1 MKHQYAV
8 IGLGSF
14 GSTIAQELTRLGHDV
29 MGVDI
34 DGERVEYYADK
45 LSQTLIADGTSDKVV
60 AELDLPAFDAV
71 VVAIGEN
78 LEASIL
84 TTLALKSAEVEQV
97 WVKAIS
103 EPHHRILSR
112 LGANRIIHPEHEM
125 GIRVDQTIVHPEMLD
140 YISLGNDWLVV
151 EVKVDKR
158 FAGMTASELPLKDE
172 ELRLALVKRGTQ
184 VWQAPFEGLEL
195 QEKDQLVLMGT
206 LHDLL
211 RFSKAQ

>member
-29 MGVDI
+29 LGVDI

-84 TTLALKSAEVEQV
+84 TTLALKSAEVKQV
-97 WVKAIS
+97 WVK
-103 EPHHRILSR
+103 
-112 LGANRIIHPEHEM
+112 
-125 GIRVDQTIVHPEMLD
+125 
-140 YISLGNDWLVV
+140 
-151 EVKVDKR
+151 
-158 FAGMTASELPLKDE
+158 
-172 ELRLALVKRGTQ
+172 
-184 VWQAPFEGLEL
+184 L
-195 QEKDQLVLMGT
+195 QL
-206 LHDLL
+206 
-211 RFSKAQ
+211 

>member
-29 MGVDI
+29 MGIDI
-34 DGERVEYYADK
+34 DGERVGYYADR
-45 LSQTLIADGTSDKVV
+45 LSQTLIADGTSDKVI
-60 AELDLPAFDAV
+60 AELEMRAFDAV

-125 GIRVDQTIVHPEMLD
+125 GIRVAQTIVHPEMLD

-158 FAGMTASELPLKDE
+158 FAGKATSELPLGDD

-184 VWQAPFEGLEL
+184 VWQSPFEDFLL
-195 QEKDQLVLMGT
+195 QERDQLVLMGT
-206 LHDLL
+206 LNDLL

>member
-125 GIRVDQTIVHPEMLD
+125 GIRVAQTIVHPEMLD

-158 FAGMTASELPLKDE
+158 FVGMTASELPLKDE
-172 ELRLALVKRGTQ
+172 
-184 VWQAPFEGLEL
+184 
-195 QEKDQLVLMGT
+195 
-206 LHDLL
+206 
-211 RFSKAQ
+211 

>member
-1 MKHQYAV
+1 
-8 IGLGSF
+8 
-14 GSTIAQELTRLGHDV
+14 
-29 MGVDI
+29 
-34 DGERVEYYADK
+34 
-45 LSQTLIADGTSDKVV
+45 
-60 AELDLPAFDAV
+60 
-71 VVAIGEN
+71 
-78 LEASIL
+78 
-84 TTLALKSAEVEQV
+84 
-97 WVKAIS
+97 
-103 EPHHRILSR
+103 
-112 LGANRIIHPEHEM
+112 M
-125 GIRVDQTIVHPEMLD
+125 GIRVAQTIAHPEMLD

-195 QEKDQLVLMGT
+195 QEKDQMVLMGT

>member
-125 GIRVDQTIVHPEMLD
+125 GIRVAQTIVHPEMLD

-158 FAGMTASELPLKDE
+158 FAGMTAAELPLKDE
-172 ELRLALVKRGTQ
+172 DLRLTLVKRGTQ
-184 VWQAPFEGLEL
+184 VWQSPFDGLAL
-195 QEKDQLVLMGT
+195 QEKDQMVLMGT

-211 RFSKAQ
+211 RFSKA